1 MEDIKLYVLNAG
13 AFGVTMM
20 DWLEPML
27 KITLLVVTIG
37 YTIHKWWVMKKG
49 KDEKNK

>member
-1 MEDIKLYVLNAG
+1 MEDLKLYILNAG
-13 AFGVTMM
+13 AFSVTMM

-37 YTIHKWWVMKKG
+37 YTVHKWWMMKKG
-49 KDEKNK
+49 KNEGNK